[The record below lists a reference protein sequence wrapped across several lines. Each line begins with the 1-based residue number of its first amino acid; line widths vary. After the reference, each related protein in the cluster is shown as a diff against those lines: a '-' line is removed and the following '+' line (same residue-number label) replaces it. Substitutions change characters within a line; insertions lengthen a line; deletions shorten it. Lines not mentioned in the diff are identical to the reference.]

1 MNLADFIQWIAVA
14 RRHPLS
20 TLCASICLAC
30 GLACWYIADNMK
42 WLDLEHK
49 QVMQDADLAQASL
62 ISGPSVKQER
72 LAALVVTRQIEDN
85 LVIEDNLAENLQ
97 YFYKIEDHTKSHLLE
112 LRPLNSTTPDSKS
125 LYRRVPFSVRV
136 TGTYGQ
142 VVGFL
147 NGIETGPRLAS
158 ITTLSLRRHDP
169 ASLTLVLDMTVEL
182 LGKK

>member
-1 MNLADFIQWIAVA
+1 MNAADFMQWIATA
-14 RRHPLS
+14 RRNPIS
-20 TLCASICLAC
+20 VICAAVCVVC
-30 GLACWYIADNMK
+30 GLICWYLASNMK

-49 QVMQDADLAQASL
+49 QLMQDSDLAQASL

-97 YFYKIEDHTKSHLLE
+97 YFYKIEDRTKSHIAE
-112 LRPLNSTTPDSKS
+112 LRPLNSTIPDTRS
-125 LYRRVPFSVRV
+125 LFRRVPFSIRI
-136 TGTYGQ
+136 TGTYDQ

-147 NGIETGPRLAS
+147 YGIETGPRLAS
-158 ITTLSLRRHDP
+158 ISSLNLRRRDP
-169 ASLTLVLDMTVEL
+169 SSMTVILDLNVDL